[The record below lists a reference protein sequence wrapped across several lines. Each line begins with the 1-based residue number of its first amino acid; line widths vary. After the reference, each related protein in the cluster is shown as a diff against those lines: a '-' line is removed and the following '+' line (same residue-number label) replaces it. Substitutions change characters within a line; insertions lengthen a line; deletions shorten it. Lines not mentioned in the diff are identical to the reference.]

1 MKPNLC
7 HSATLIVQ
15 PALLALLVGCAY
27 HQPQYARSSKPDPLT
42 ISSLE
47 ANSGGPVTAQ
57 RLAIYQNSAK
67 SRPASSVQTGRYSAL
82 IAGPTDSQRHPLHV
96 IIEVT
101 IPEEHSTVEQALR
114 YLLRRSGYNLDAALR
129 PDVARL
135 LAKPLPEVH
144 RKLGPIALQDALTVL
159 VTPYFVVSEDPINR
173 LIRFVPINAAGEGRD
188 DA

>member
-15 PALLALLVGCAY
+15 PTVLAVLVGCAY
-27 HQPQYARSSKPDPLT
+27 QQPQHARSSKPEPT
-42 ISSLE
+42 PIS
-47 ANSGGPVTAQ
+47 AMDTNSDGPAAAQ

-82 IAGPTDSQRHPLHV
+82 IAGPTDPQRHPLHV

-114 YLLRRSGYNLDAALR
+114 YLLRRSGYSLEAVLR

-173 LIRFVPINAAGEGRD
+173 LIRFVPIDAAGEGRD

>member
-7 HSATLIVQ
+7 YPASLMLLPTVL
-15 PALLALLVGCAY
+15 ALLAGCAY
-27 HQPQYARSSKPDPLT
+27 QPPQHARSSKPDPNP
-42 ISSLE
+42 ISALD
-47 ANSGGPVTAQ
+47 ANRSGSATAQ
-57 RLAIYQNSAK
+57 RLVIYQNSAK
-67 SRPASSVQTGRYSAL
+67 SRSASSVQTGRYSAL
-82 IAGPTDSQRHPLHV
+82 SAGPTDPQRHPLHV

-114 YLLRRSGYNLDAALR
+114 YLLRRSGYSLDAALR
-129 PDVARL
+129 PDVVRL

-144 RKLGPIALQDALTVL
+144 RKLGPITLQDALTVL
-159 VTPYFVVSEDPINR
+159 VTPYFVVCEDPINR